1 MIIVDE
7 RKCLHCV
14 SCVGVC
20 PHMALTMMDMH
31 VESNE
36 NCKSCGWCI
45 IACPVAA
52 LTLKEA

>member
-1 MIIVDE
+1 MIVVDE
-7 RKCLHCV
+7 RKCLHCA
-14 SCVGVC
+14 SCIGVC

-45 IACPVAA
+45 LACPVAA
-52 LTLKEA
+52 LTLEA